1 MDRLRTF
8 YFVAKLKSFTKAA
21 EALALTQPAVSI
33 QIKSLEQEYGTI
45 LFERAGREI
54 VLTEAGKILFSHVE
68 RIFSELERA
77 ESRLREYSDPLR
89 GTVSFGSSILC
100 STYLIPPILGKFRQL
115 YPSVRFSLKV
125 RYAEE
130 VLKFI
135 IENEIDFGIMGEGN
149 KVNNEVF
156 EVRQLL
162 EDELVF
168 VMPSSHNI
176 DKNEVTLEEIIDE
189 NFIFPE
195 EHSAL
200 RKYLNQKMDEL
211 GVSVKPYIEVG
222 NIEVVKKFVEQ
233 NFGCSIL
240 SYISVKEEIN
250 SGKLA
255 MRRIK
260 SPFFRRKIILVK
272 KRGRTLPP
280 SAEFFIDFMNKEIEH
295 NKESYELRL

>member
-45 LFERAGREI
+45 LFERSGREI

-115 YPSVRFSLKV
+115 YPSVRFNLKV

-135 IENEIDFGIMGEGN
+135 TENEIDFGIMGEGN
-149 KVNNEVF
+149 KMNSEVF

-168 VMPSSHNI
+168 VMSSSHNI

-222 NIEVVKKFVEQ
+222 NIEVVKKLVEQ

-240 SYISVKEEIN
+240 SYISVKEEID

-280 SAEFFIDFMNKEIEH
+280 SAEFFIDFMNKEIEQ